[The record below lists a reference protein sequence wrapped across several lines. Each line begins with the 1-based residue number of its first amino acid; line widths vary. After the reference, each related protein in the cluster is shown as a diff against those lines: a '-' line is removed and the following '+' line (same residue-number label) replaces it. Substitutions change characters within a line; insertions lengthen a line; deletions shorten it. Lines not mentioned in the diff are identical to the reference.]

1 MRAKTVI
8 KQTVKLLSLVLAV
21 GVSAFALQE
30 FVLCNADHNR
40 ERIKG
45 YELEQKDSL
54 DVVYMGASEVY
65 SDLAPGYAY
74 QKYGYTSYLYA
85 SQASSIMSCKY
96 QLKELLKKQNPKLIV
111 IELNSAVYASDENV
125 TKEEN
130 VRNYVDNTSLS
141 LDKVDFVNSYT
152 DKNKEEYLFPLIKYH
167 DVWKNLGD
175 NMGMLST
182 INGDRFRGYNYLKGM
197 MTQTTIF
204 RTNQRTMNEFLA
216 DIDDKKPL
224 TKLSEKKLRELLQ
237 FCKDEKLTNV
247 VFARFPHIVI
257 SRTYDRCERSNM
269 VEQIVSEYGFD
280 YLNFEKNSE
289 GIGLD
294 YMNDF
299 YNLDHLNIYGQKKFT
314 DCISTVI
321 RDKYGVKSTD
331 HSDSV
336 KDEWKAA
343 SDYYN
348 AYFAYSDKLIKNN
361 TKKELDESVIE
372 TNDFKQYLKRS

>member
-152 DKNKEEYLFPLIKYH
+152 DKNKEEYLF
-167 DVWKNLGD
+167 
-175 NMGMLST
+175 
-182 INGDRFRGYNYLKGM
+182 RR
-197 MTQTTIF
+197 
-204 RTNQRTMNEFLA
+204 
-216 DIDDKKPL
+216 
-224 TKLSEKKLRELLQ
+224 
-237 FCKDEKLTNV
+237 
-247 VFARFPHIVI
+247 
-257 SRTYDRCERSNM
+257 
-269 VEQIVSEYGFD
+269 
-280 YLNFEKNSE
+280 
-289 GIGLD
+289 
-294 YMNDF
+294 
-299 YNLDHLNIYGQKKFT
+299 
-314 DCISTVI
+314 
-321 RDKYGVKSTD
+321 
-331 HSDSV
+331 
-336 KDEWKAA
+336 
-343 SDYYN
+343 
-348 AYFAYSDKLIKNN
+348 
-361 TKKELDESVIE
+361 
-372 TNDFKQYLKRS
+372 